1 MNTPVSGRRRW
12 PRVLA
17 LIGVAVVLL
26 AVAAATFLL
35 SYDGIHVIA
44 LGAGVPDQLA
54 RYYPGL
60 LDAALVI
67 ACLAAVML
75 RDGRWW
81 ARGYAWLAI
90 VVIAVA
96 GGGANAVHA
105 MNVALPHRQTAGAVA
120 AAPWVLLLLSFSLWL
135 TALRQSRGRRGTAP
149 SAAPEGE
156 APSGNLPEIPAEE
169 DVPVSG
175 QVWPRD
181 YWDADETEAEAEV
194 EAETETES
202 AAESP
207 AAVPAESP
215 EEVHHLNR
223 PRSLPAPPEGNA

>member
-1 MNTPVSGRRRW
+1 MNTPATGRRRW

-17 LIGVAVVLL
+17 LTGVAVVLL
-26 AVAAATFLL
+26 AVAAATFTL

-44 LGAGVPDQLA
+44 LDAGVPDRLA

-81 ARGYAWLAI
+81 DRGSAWLAI
-90 VVIAVA
+90 VGMVAV
-96 GGGANAVHA
+96 GGGANAIHA
-105 MNVALPHRQTAGAVA
+105 MNVALPHRETTGVVA

-135 TALRQSRGRRGTAP
+135 TALRHSRALRRP
-149 SAAPEGE
+149 APEAE
-156 APSGNLPEIPAEE
+156 PAAATAQAEVPAEDVPVPQ

-175 QVWPRD
+175 RIWPRD
-181 YWDADETEAEAEV
+181 YWDIGEV
-194 EAETETES
+194 EAEEEGEAEEPGPSEPADES
-202 AAESP
+202 ST
-207 AAVPAESP
+207 
-215 EEVHHLNR
+215 EVHHLKR
-223 PRSLPAPPEGNA
+223 PRSLPAPPEEPEPAGE

>member
-1 MNTPVSGRRRW
+1 MNPPVAGRRRW

-35 SYDGIHVIA
+35 SYDGVHVIA
-44 LGAGVPDQLA
+44 LGAGVPDRLA

-90 VVIAVA
+90 VVVVVI
-96 GGGANAVHA
+96 GGGADAVHA
-105 MNVALPHRQTAGAVA
+105 MNVSLPRRQTAGAVA
-120 AAPWVLLLLSFSLWL
+120 AVPWVLLLLSFSLWL
-135 TALRQSRGRRGTAP
+135 TALRQSRTRRGPVPPAGAEGESP
-149 SAAPEGE
+149 SGDAPE
-156 APSGNLPEIPAEE
+156 APAEE

-181 YWDADETEAEAEV
+181 YWDPDETEAG
-194 EAETETES
+194 TGS
-202 AAESP
+202 PAESP
-207 AAVPAESP
+207 ESPAVVPAESP
-215 EEVHHLNR
+215 DEVHHLNR

>member
-1 MNTPVSGRRRW
+1 MNTPGTEHRRW

-26 AVAAATFLL
+26 AVAAATFTL
-35 SYDGIHVIA
+35 SYGGIHVIA
-44 LGAGVPDQLA
+44 LGAGIPAQLA
-54 RYYPGL
+54 RYYPGV

-90 VVIAVA
+90 VVIVVV
-96 GGGANAVHA
+96 GGGANVVHA
-105 MNVALPHRQTAGAVA
+105 MNVVLPRRQTAGAVA

-135 TALRQSRGRRGTAP
+135 TVLRQSRTRHGQSPA
-149 SAAPEGE
+149 AAPEPEPE
-156 APSGNLPEIPAEE
+156 ATVTE

-181 YWDADETEAEAEV
+181 YWDPDENAGAGTEDAGAGP
-194 EAETETES
+194 ETGTE
-202 AAESP
+202 E
-207 AAVPAESP
+207 PAEGY
-215 EEVHHLNR
+215 HLNR
-223 PRSLPAPPEGNA
+223 PRSLPAPPEDPAPAGE